1 MLLILQE
8 RTRPK
13 NGHVTFPSI
22 TASVS
27 LSSTAETHSMR
38 RPMLNTLRQI
48 DSVRDLRSF
57 FSQVSISTYES
68 VYASGGNVDWEAVEQ
83 GLLEDMFDGR

>member
-1 MLLILQE
+1 
-8 RTRPK
+8 
-13 NGHVTFPSI
+13 
-22 TASVS
+22 
-27 LSSTAETHSMR
+27 
-38 RPMLNTLRQI
+38 MLNTLRQI